1 MFKLKNIVI
10 VSVLIFSDALFAIT
24 NVEGVRL
31 KEEGNV
37 FAGSVGA
44 SFEGR
49 SGDKDTEERGLNFR
63 LDYTQDNNNILA
75 LFDRKLEKYNGIT
88 GSDEQYSHLRYTRK
102 VMNRVSVEA
111 YSQRQVDEF
120 LLMDLRALNGGGL
133 RFALHKSDKV
143 WSANLGLGAYRTKE
157 AFSDPLLETE
167 TYQRYATYLS
177 GKWALKEGLGLSNT
191 LYYQPRT
198 NDIDDIYM
206 FNAFE
211 LGMSVIANLKL
222 SFKHKLSF
230 DSKPLLDLPKTR
242 REYGFELEWEF

>member
-1 MFKLKNIVI
+1 MLKIRNTIFVI
-10 VSVLIFSDALFAIT
+10 ALLLSGNLFAIT
-24 NVEGVRL
+24 NIEGVRL

-63 LDYTQDNNNILA
+63 LDYTQDKNNILA
-75 LFDRKLEKYNGIT
+75 LFDKKVEKYNGIT

-102 VMNRVSVEA
+102 VFNRVSVEA
-111 YSQRQVDEF
+111 FSQRQVDEF

-143 WSANLGLGAYRTKE
+143 WSANLGMGAYRTKE
-157 AFSDPLLETE
+157 TFTDPLLQTE
-167 TYQRYATYLS
+167 TYHRYASYLS
-177 GKWALKEGLGLSNT
+177 GQWALREGLGLSNT
-191 LYYQPRT
+191 VYYQPRT
-198 NDIDDIYM
+198 TDIDDIYM
-206 FNAFE
+206 FNSFE
-211 LGMSVIANLKL
+211 IGVSVISNLKL
-222 SFKHKLSF
+222 SFKHKLSL

-242 REYGFELEWEF
+242 RQYGFELEWEF